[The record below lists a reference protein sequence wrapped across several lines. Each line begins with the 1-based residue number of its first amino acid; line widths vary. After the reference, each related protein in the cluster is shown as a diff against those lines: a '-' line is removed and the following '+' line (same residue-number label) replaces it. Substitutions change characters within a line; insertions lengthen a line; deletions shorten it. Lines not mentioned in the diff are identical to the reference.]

1 MLSHYNLAIE
11 LEHLKKYPESRA
23 QYNLAKEISHRNSKK
38 NENMVAA
45 IDESIRRIDEA
56 ESNQK
61 KKLIEILTRRKIQEE
76 KGNYDFMRKNKKN
89 FGEHS

>member
-11 LEHLKKYPESRA
+11 LEHLKRYPESKA
-23 QYNLAKEISHRNSKK
+23 QYNIAKEVSQRNAKK

-56 ESNQK
+56 
-61 KKLIEILTRRKIQEE
+61 
-76 KGNYDFMRKNKKN
+76 
-89 FGEHS
+89 